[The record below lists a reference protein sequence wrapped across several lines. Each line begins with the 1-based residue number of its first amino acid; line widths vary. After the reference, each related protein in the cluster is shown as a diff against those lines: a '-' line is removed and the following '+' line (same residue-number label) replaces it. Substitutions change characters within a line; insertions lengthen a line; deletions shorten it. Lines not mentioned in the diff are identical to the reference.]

1 MDLKSPDLYIN
12 RELSWLEFNRRVLEE
27 AQDRKNPLLERF
39 KFLAITESNLDE
51 FFMVRVAGLKE
62 QVQAGYKKKDM
73 AGLNPRKQLQAI
85 SERVHRFSRAQHR
98 CLTRSLLPHLD
109 REGIRVLSY
118 EETDPTQREFLS
130 KYFTETVYP
139 VLTPMAIDPSRPFPL
154 LTNRALNLGV
164 RLEHEGEALY
174 AMIQIPGVLPRV
186 LRLPADHTKDHIL
199 LESLIMEYIEP
210 LFEGHRVAAVNSF
223 RVTRDG
229 DLSID
234 EDADDLLME
243 IEKSVRRR
251 KWGDP
256 VRLEIQRGADQK
268 LTEYLRSSLDLTD
281 DDRYDIDGPLDLTA
295 WMGFYEQTD
304 APHLKH
310 KPLPPRPARDFT
322 EKDIFENIRQRDCL
336 VHHPYESFDSV
347 LRLLETAAQDP
358 RVLAIKQTLYR
369 VSGDSPVVAALI
381 RAAENGKQVTVLVEL
396 KARFDEENNIEWA
409 RKLERAG
416 CYVVYGLLGLKIHT
430 KSLLIIRREPDG
442 IRRYLH
448 MGTGNYND
456 TTARLYTDIGFFTCK
471 ETYAADASALFNLL
485 TGYAKPPR
493 WKRIRVAPVG
503 LRDFFTRMIREE
515 IEQVRRGQQGR
526 IIAKMNALV
535 DEGIIRELYQA
546 SRSGVEIDL
555 IVRGICCLKPGV
567 PGVSETIRV
576 RSIVGRFLEHSRV
589 YCFGNGGNPLYFLSS
604 ADWMPRNLD
613 RRVESLFPVEQPD
626 LAERIKQILNIQL
639 RDTVKARVMQPDGG
653 YKRVDRRGKPYVSTQ
668 ECLYDIAGQAAR
680 RSEERS
686 DMGLF
691 VPRTAPEEGSFH
703 FVD

>member
-12 RELSWLEFNRRVLEE
+12 RELSWLDFNRRVLEE

-73 AGLNPRKQLQAI
+73 AGLTPQKQLAAI
-85 SERVHRFSRAQHR
+85 SEKVHHFCRVQHR

-109 REGIRVLSY
+109 REGIRILNY
-118 EETDPTQREFLS
+118 EETGPVQREFLS

-154 LTNRALNLGV
+154 LTNKALTLGV
-164 RLEHEGEALY
+164 RLENAGEALY
-174 AMIQIPGVLPRV
+174 AMVQVPGVLPRI
-186 LRLPADHTKDHIL
+186 LRLPADDTEDYIL
-199 LESLIMEYIEP
+199 LESLIMEHIQS
-210 LFEGHRVAAVNSF
+210 LFEGHWVNAVHPF
-223 RVTRDG
+223 RITRDG

-234 EDADDLLME
+234 EEADDLLME
-243 IEKSVRRR
+243 IEKSVRQR

-256 VRLEIQRGADQK
+256 VRLETEHSADQK
-268 LTEYLRSSLDLTD
+268 LTEYLRSSLGLAEDDL
-281 DDRYDIDGPLDLTA
+281 YYINGPLDLTA
-295 WMGFYEQTD
+295 WMRFFG
-304 APHLKH
+304 AAHVPHLKYT
-310 KPLPPRPARDFT
+310 PMPPQPARDFT
-322 EKDIFENIRQRDCL
+322 EEDIFASIRHKDCL
-336 VHHPYESFDSV
+336 VHHPYESFGSV
-347 LRLLETAAQDP
+347 LRLLETAATDP

-369 VSGDSPVVAALI
+369 VSGDSPVVATLI

-416 CYVVYGLLGLKIHT
+416 CYVVYGLMGLKIHT

-456 TTARLYTDIGFFTCK
+456 STAKLYTDIGFFTCK
-471 ETYAADASALFNLL
+471 ETYASDASALFNLL

-493 WKRIRVAPVG
+493 WKRIHVAPVG
-503 LRDFFTRMIREE
+503 LRAFFTQMIRGE
-515 IEQVRRGQQGR
+515 IEQVRRGRQGR
-526 IIAKMNALV
+526 IVAKMNSLV

-546 SRSGVEIDL
+546 SQAGVEIDL
-555 IVRGICCLKPGV
+555 IVRGICCLRPGV
-567 PGVSETIRV
+567 PEVSETIRV
-576 RSIVGRFLEHSRV
+576 RSIIGRFLEHSRI
-589 YCFGNGGNPLYFLSS
+589 YCFGNGGNPLYYLSS

-626 LAERIKQILNIQL
+626 LTERLKQILNIQL
-639 RDTVKARVMQPDGG
+639 RDTVKARIMEPDGS
-653 YKRVDRRGKPYVSTQ
+653 YARIDRRGKPYVNTQ
-668 ECLYDIAGQAAR
+668 EFLHQIASQAAR
-680 RSEERS
+680 HREEENET
-686 DMGLF
+686 GLF
-691 VPRTAPEEGSFH
+691 IPRTAPEEE
-703 FVD
+703 